1 MIILKN
7 VFSREL
13 EVGFFRDIFGDSS
26 DNIQNKIHKENKK
39 SRN

>member
-26 DNIQNKIHKENKK
+26 DNSKLDTDTK
-39 SRN
+39 SH